1 MVRGPR
7 TLLLADLVRLDR
19 VGSGSGSGSGSV
31 ASWAAAVGEVRA
43 AVAELRVR
51 TDVQAAWLGAL
62 GAALGSP
69 AALRP
74 LARLQDVT
82 LETLDGC
89 LGRLAASP
97 SPSPSPPPPP
107 PPRPPRPRGAG
118 GGGAPVP
125 PVLYATAR
133 DMQGCNSMH
142 SAFEATLVEALTPHR
157 GALLGGGAAP
167 SRAVGRVLACRVAQS
182 VLLRQVQRTCA
193 LGAQAFEGTGLP
205 PGHDGASALVA
216 VYASPGALADGL
228 RALLD
233 GSAAEARTVCER
245 TYGHAPEIAVD
256 VAVREGGGGGPAA
269 GFEAEL
275 RLVPSH
281 LAHVA
286 NELMKNA
293 LEASLRGRGAGGVR
307 VVATV
312 HGDAVDVEVADDGP
326 GVADDR
332 LRTAFDFLAS
342 SNGASAIAGTD
353 AERGG
358 HVSGGRYHVQPPLS
372 GLGVGLAISRAL
384 VGHFGGTLALAND
397 VARGRGAVA
406 SVRLPLRAAA
416 QAESW
421 TDETAPGSTP

>member
-7 TLLLADLVRLDR
+7 ALLLADLVRLDR
-19 VGSGSGSGSGSV
+19 VGSGSSGSSGSV

-51 TDVQAAWLGAL
+51 TDAQAAWLGAL

-97 SPSPSPPPPP
+97 P
-107 PPRPPRPRGAG
+107 PPRPGGAA
-118 GGGAPVP
+118 GAPVP

-142 SAFEATLVEALTPHR
+142 AAFEATLVEALTPHR

-193 LGAQAFEGTGLP
+193 LGARALEGTGLP
-205 PGHDGASALVA
+205 PGHDGAPALVA
-216 VYASPGALADGL
+216 VYGSPGALADGL

-256 VAVREGGGGGPAA
+256 VAVREAGGGGGPAA

-342 SNGASAIAGTD
+342 SSGVSAIAGTD

-421 TDETAPGSTP
+421 TDGAGEHAMGSGM